1 MYYQFIITLNF
12 FIKNQTLQ
20 KNTLS
25 KIETLKKKPYK
36 KISVGFLSVSQVL
49 NITIN
54 KLYLIQADSVD
65 MQRKMHAFCE
75 IFTVCGLFVFL
86 CPHTA

>member
-36 KISVGFLSVSQVL
+36 KKIPWVFYLFPKFL
-49 NITIN
+49 T
-54 KLYLIQADSVD
+54 
-65 MQRKMHAFCE
+65 
-75 IFTVCGLFVFL
+75 
-86 CPHTA
+86 